1 MNMVNFYGKS
11 LRYGCSYIYQSMPRM
26 LSLWLDFGTSL
37 AEMEKDRDRTREK
50 LEIMANMK
58 KNLEKMTKIIGKH
71 IKFFF
76 KQCHCVVLQ
85 PEDV

>member
-1 MNMVNFYGKS
+1 MNMVSFYGKS

-50 LEIMANMK
+50 FEIMANMK
-58 KNLEKMTKIIGKH
+58 KNLDKMTKIIGKH
-71 IKFFF
+71 IKFCC
-76 KQCHCVVLQ
+76 KQCHWVVL
-85 PEDV
+85 

>member
-1 MNMVNFYGKS
+1 MVNFYGKS